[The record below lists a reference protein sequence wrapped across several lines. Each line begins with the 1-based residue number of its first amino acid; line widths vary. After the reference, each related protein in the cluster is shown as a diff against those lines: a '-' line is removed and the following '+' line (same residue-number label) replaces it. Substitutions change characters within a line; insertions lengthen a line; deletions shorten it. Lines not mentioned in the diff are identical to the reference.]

1 VSATTT
7 SAARD
12 RRHSRRQNQ
21 EVPKEVVLVVMRFDP
36 FRDFD
41 RLTERLLTTA
51 ADLGQSM
58 RAMPLDVYR
67 SGDQYVLHC
76 DLPGVDPGSID
87 VGVDGR
93 TLTIRA
99 QRSPRADEVEW
110 LTHERPTGAFVRQ
123 LSLGAGLDVD
133 HIEASYADG
142 VLTLSIPVAEQAK
155 PRKVEVAHVT
165 GQTSLASGQARPE
178 AVTAG

>member
-1 VSATTT
+1 M
-7 SAARD
+7 
-12 RRHSRRQNQ
+12 
-21 EVPKEVVLVVMRFDP
+21 VVMRFDP

-51 ADLGQSM
+51 ADMGQTM

-67 SGDQYVLHC
+67 AGDHYVLHC
-76 DLPGVDPGSID
+76 DLPGADPGSID

-99 QRSPRADEVEW
+99 QRSARAEDVEW
-110 LTHERPTGAFVRQ
+110 LTNERPTGTFVRQ
-123 LSLGAGLDVD
+123 LSLGNGLDLE
-133 HIEASYADG
+133 HIEATYADG

-155 PRKVEVAHVT
+155 PRKVTVT
-165 GQTSLASGQARPE
+165 HGGSSAPIEARTQPSS
-178 AVTAG
+178 

>member
-1 VSATTT
+1 VVS
-7 SAARD
+7 
-12 RRHSRRQNQ
+12 
-21 EVPKEVVLVVMRFDP
+21 VVMRFDP

-51 ADLGQSM
+51 TDLGQTM

-67 SGDQYVLHC
+67 SGDRYVVHA

-99 QRSPRADEVEW
+99 ERSPRGDDVEW
-110 LTHERPTGAFVRQ
+110 LTHERPAGTLVRQ
-123 LSLGAGLDVD
+123 LSVGTGLDLER
-133 HIEASYADG
+133 IEATYADG

-155 PRKVEVAHVT
+155 PRKVTVAHVGGST
-165 GQTSLASGQARPE
+165 PITAESQPE
-178 AVTAG
+178 ALTS